1 MESLTF
7 QCLILRVGTLAT
19 LLQFLVAFDYL
30 LWGAPVGFTNILLL
44 EYVD

>member
-7 QCLILRVGTLAT
+7 QYLILHVGTLAT
-19 LLQFLVAFDYL
+19 LWQFLVAFDYL
-30 LWGAPVGFTNILLL
+30 LWGAPIGFTNILLL